1 MLDFA
6 RAKCYCIA
14 MKLFREA
21 LGEVLREERLSQEKT
36 LRTLSSQATIALGYL
51 SEVER
56 GQKELSSEI
65 LFSIATHGL
74 GLDTHEIVIR
84 AGLRMAGMDYIPD
97 TPQVL
102 VEQYTDLVPQN

>member
-1 MLDFA
+1 M
-6 RAKCYCIA
+6 C

-21 LGEVLREERLSQEKT
+21 LGEVLREERLAQQKT
-36 LRTLSSQATIALGYL
+36 LRTLSGQATIALGYL
-51 SEVER
+51 SEIER

-65 LFSIATHGL
+65 LYSLATQGL
-74 GLDTHEIVIR
+74 GLEAYEIVIK
-84 AGLRMAGMDYIPD
+84 AGLRMGGLDEIPD

>member
-1 MLDFA
+1 
-6 RAKCYCIA
+6 

-21 LGEVLREERLSQEKT
+21 LGEVLREERLAQKKT
-36 LRTLSSQATIALGYL
+36 LRTLSSEATIALGYL

-65 LFSIATHGL
+65 LYSIATQGL
-74 GLDTHEIVIR
+74 GLDTHEVIIR
-84 AGLRMAGMDYIPD
+84 AGLRLGGLDDIPD

-102 VEQYTDLVPQN
+102 VEQYTDLVPR

>member
-1 MLDFA
+1 
-6 RAKCYCIA
+6 

-21 LGEVLREERLSQEKT
+21 LGEVLREERLAQKKT
-36 LRTLSSQATIALGYL
+36 LRTLSSEATIALGYL

-65 LFSIATHGL
+65 LYSIATQGL
-74 GLDTHEIVIR
+74 GLDTHEVVIR
-84 AGLRMAGMDYIPD
+84 AGLRLGGLDDIPD

-102 VEQYTDLVPQN
+102 VEQYTDLVPR